1 MINHNTAS
9 NVFEIIDFMVEFG
22 ESSDSGNVLHYEDF
36 VLTSENILMQFT
48 LRDTRGRT
56 IFEYDALD
64 RYISISDLRVL
75 DSILELF
82 YYDVDVMK
90 EEGYL

>member
-1 MINHNTAS
+1 MLDIKSIA

-22 ESSDSGNVLHYEDF
+22 ESSDSGNVIRYDDF

-48 LRDTRGRT
+48 LCDARGEK
-56 IFEYDALD
+56 IFVYDALD
-64 RYISISDLRVL
+64 RYITISDLRVL

-82 YYDVDVMK
+82 YYDVAVME
-90 EEGYL
+90 EEGDL